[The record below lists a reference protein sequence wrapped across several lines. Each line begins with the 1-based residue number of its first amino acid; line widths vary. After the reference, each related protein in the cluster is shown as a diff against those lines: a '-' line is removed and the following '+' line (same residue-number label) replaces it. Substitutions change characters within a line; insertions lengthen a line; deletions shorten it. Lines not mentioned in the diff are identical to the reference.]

1 MWANI
6 PAVVNLLSRVTMC
19 ANSQGQVEGSSNRA
33 SHPFDAADEHP
44 EVHSNVPKGLVPRL
58 RTGRETIT
66 DQLPVLFQRLG
77 ILDRLLTPLILISMV
92 VGVVIGEFVPGVQP
106 AFDTVQFYGVS
117 VREQSI
123 HFPQVRETG

>member
-44 EVHSNVPKGLVPRL
+44 EVHSNVPK
-58 RTGRETIT
+58 
-66 DQLPVLFQRLG
+66 VLFQRLG